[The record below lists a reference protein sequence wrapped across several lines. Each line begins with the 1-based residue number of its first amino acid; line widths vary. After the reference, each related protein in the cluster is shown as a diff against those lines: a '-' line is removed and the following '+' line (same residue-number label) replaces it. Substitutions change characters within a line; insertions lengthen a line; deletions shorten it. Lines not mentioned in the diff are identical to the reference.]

1 MSTLATT
8 KMSSRGQVVIPEAVR
23 NEMGLKAGDEF
34 VVLAQN
40 DVVMLKGIKRPS
52 MKEFDALIKKARR
65 QAKTAGLT
73 RADVAKA
80 VATVRGRS
88 G

>member
-8 KMSSRGQVVIPEAVR
+8 KMSSRGQIVIPEAVR

-52 MKEFDALIKKARR
+52 MKEFDSLIRKARQ
-65 QAKTAGLT
+65 QAKVAGLT

-80 VATVRGRS
+80 VAAVRGKK
-88 G
+88 

>member
-1 MSTLATT
+1 MSTLTTT

-23 NEMGLKAGDEF
+23 IEMGLKAGDEF

-52 MKEFDALIKKARR
+52 MKEFDTLIKKARR
-65 QAKTAGLT
+65 QAKAAGLT
-73 RADVAKA
+73 HADVVKA
-80 VATVRGRS
+80 VAAVRGRK
-88 G
+88 